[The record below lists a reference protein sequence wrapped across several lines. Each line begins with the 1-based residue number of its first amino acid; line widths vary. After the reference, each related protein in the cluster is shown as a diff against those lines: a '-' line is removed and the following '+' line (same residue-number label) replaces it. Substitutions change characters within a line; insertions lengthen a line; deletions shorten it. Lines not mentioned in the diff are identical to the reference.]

1 MKILLLSA
9 VFIQWTL
16 RIRST
21 PRVLWF
27 FYAQLALAFLLD
39 NAGAVL
45 VARNEENAWLYKI
58 YVTMEFL
65 ILSVFA
71 QESIRSRWSM
81 HVCAIVVLTYS
92 GILAW
97 EIQQGSANDILNSI
111 SLLFAMAILV
121 AAFTYLLVRLAGY
134 TDVLIWRE
142 PTFWIYLSIVV
153 FMGAGIPYLGLMN
166 RIYLTNS
173 DLADRLFDILSV
185 LYFLRYGMVLY
196 AGYLLSKSR
205 TVR

>member
-1 MKILLLSA
+1 MDTA
-9 VFIQWTL
+9 HQEH
-16 RIRST
+16 

-45 VARNEENAWLYKI
+45 AARGEENAWLYKI

-65 ILSVFA
+65 ILSV
-71 QESIRSRWSM
+71 
-81 HVCAIVVLTYS
+81 T
-92 GILAW
+92 
-97 EIQQGSANDILNSI
+97 
-111 SLLFAMAILV
+111 
-121 AAFTYLLVRLAGY
+121 AFTYLLVRLAGY